1 MNVYDSLYVF
11 ENDEKS
17 AMILMYIIFYLMIP
31 MFIPMCVQN
40 TPYVDLPDPSDD
52 PDKWQ
57 IIGYYEG
64 AILYEQT
71 YASGKKAWRFKED
84 GEYVYPRKREVN
96 KNVTLI
102 SDTSD

>member
-1 MNVYDSLYVF
+1 M
-11 ENDEKS
+11 KS
-17 AMILMYIIFYLMIP
+17 IEIFDDFTKFATVLTYIYFYMMLIK
-31 MFIPMCVQN
+31 MCFRGAEPD
-40 TPYVDLPDPSDD
+40 TEPDPSDD

-57 IIGYYEG
+57 IIGYYSG
-64 AILYEQT
+64 KVLYEQT

-96 KNVTLI
+96 KNVTPI